1 MKISFNPRS
10 ATESEVESFLQDLA
24 EKAEAR
30 DEPIRV
36 RVQPQLYHP
45 KGEKGKKGSGIYR
58 SWRLLAW
65 TLEMEN
71 LDEVLAFR
79 GSLTYF
85 IDFLERYGP
94 IGTESW
100 FKDTLENMSEKT
112 SETQEKE
119 PTDA

>member
-24 EKAEAR
+24 DKAKQYG
-30 DEPIRV
+30 DPIRV

-45 KGEKGKKGSGIYR
+45 KAKIEGKKGSGSYR

-71 LDEVLAFR
+71 LEEVLAFR
-79 GSLTYF
+79 GALTSF
-85 IDFLERYGP
+85 MEFSERYGP
-94 IGTESW
+94 IGTEQW
-100 FKDTLENMSEKT
+100 FKDTLKNMMDG
-112 SETQEKE
+112 QEE
-119 PTDA
+119 TDA

>member
-24 EKAEAR
+24 DKAKER
-30 DEPIRV
+30 DEPIRL

-45 KGEKGKKGSGIYR
+45 RGEKKGSGSYR

-71 LDEVLAFR
+71 IEELLAFR
-79 GSLTYF
+79 GSLTHF
-85 IDFLERYGP
+85 IEFLERYGP
-94 IGTESW
+94 IGTEQW
-100 FKDTLENMSEKT
+100 FADTLKNMT
-112 SETQEKE
+112 DEKE
-119 PTDA
+119 QTDGG